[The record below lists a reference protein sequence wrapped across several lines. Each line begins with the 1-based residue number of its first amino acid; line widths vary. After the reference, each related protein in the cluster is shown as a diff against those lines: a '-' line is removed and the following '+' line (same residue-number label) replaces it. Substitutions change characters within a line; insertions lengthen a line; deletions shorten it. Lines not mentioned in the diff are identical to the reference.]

1 MAYSKGLANL
11 FRSKGTERATERKRY
26 EDEITRAE
34 EAAAEESK
42 AGSLWQGLGSAAGA
56 AIGFVAGGP
65 AGAYQG
71 YHAGKEVG
79 RWGQR
84 AKSDYDVDD
93 YAVTTAS
100 GKWDTSAKY
109 DLQQINRDM
118 KAADEAG
125 FWKDVTGTGMSAFS
139 MLTAPDLAG
148 SEWFADPSWNMMKQE
163 GSEKV
168 LEEMALDKAA
178 KKAAKEAAGP
188 KNYTHLFSMGGKNY
202 GELKGNWFPGSRGS
216 SKMGGGWRPRSGS
229 GRLGG

>member
-11 FRSKGTERATERKRY
+11 FRSKGIERATERKRY

-148 SEWFADPSWNMMKQE
+148 SEWFADPSWNMMKQA
-163 GSEKV
+163 GSEEV
-168 LEEMALDKAA
+168 LEKMALDKAA

-188 KNYTHLFSMGGKNY
+188 KNYTHLFSMGGKKY

>member
-11 FRSKGTERATERKRY
+11 FRSKGIERATERKRY

-125 FWKDVTGTGMSAFS
+125 FWKDVTGTGISAFS